1 MQTTDYQPD
10 LLVVPELVG
19 LGPFKTLKAL
29 VAQKRE
35 ELEAQGQG
43 TTLKRIGITV
53 RSLRCLAEDPALTE
67 DAKKKDPGGFRL
79 CLPTREILGDV
90 LGLVVDVIEPD
101 KR

>member
-1 MQTTDYQPD
+1 MQTTDYPPD

-19 LGPFKTLKAL
+19 LDPFKTLKAL
-29 VAQKRE
+29 AAQKRE
-35 ELEAQGQG
+35 ELEAQGHG

-67 DAKKKDPGGFRL
+67 EAKKKDPGGFRL
-79 CLPTREILGDV
+79 CLPTREILGEV
-90 LGLVVDVIEPD
+90 LGLVVDVIESA